1 MKVKLTAVF
10 SSGDEVTYVFSKDES
25 PAETAGLILKSV
37 QHTLG
42 LPNELSNALA
52 QVTHLLPKIEKPVLV
67 ITLSKDEITP
77 FIEQLRLD
85 EYYDLTFS
93 DGIKLTQSI
102 QDTP

>member
-1 MKVKLTAVF
+1 
-10 SSGDEVTYVFSKDES
+10 
-25 PAETAGLILKSV
+25 
-37 QHTLG
+37 
-42 LPNELSNALA
+42 
-52 QVTHLLPKIEKPVLV
+52 VTHLLPKIEKPVLV

-93 DGIKLTQSI
+93 DGIKLTQST